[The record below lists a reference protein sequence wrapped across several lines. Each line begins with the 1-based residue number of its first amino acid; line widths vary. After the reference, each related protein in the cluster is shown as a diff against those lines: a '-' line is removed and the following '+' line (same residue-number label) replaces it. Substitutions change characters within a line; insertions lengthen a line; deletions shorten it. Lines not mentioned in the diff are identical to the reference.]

1 MSIEDFSHDKALLNI
16 LKCCKTLP
24 EFLDTIFGFL
34 KRNTDFYEISDSQ
47 NSNMGLPPQMAE
59 NIVKTAFFKWRM
71 SQKGRIPPSDA
82 PPISSSEAELTGI
95 PNEAIASSSMA
106 PNESKKQNLCFISAE
121 CYNGAVT
128 DQYMWSQTINDLDV
142 AIALDGNVLP
152 KHLVVELH
160 AKHILV
166 KNKLTQQTVLIGD
179 LPHSVKHSEAIWW
192 VTAQKL
198 EIHLDKMQERWW
210 DRLFTHEKP
219 LDVSKLDCSR
229 PFNELSDEAQA
240 KIEELQYNQD
250 RWRQGLA
257 SRPHKTMESTLK
269 EAWNAKGSPFS
280 GSYDCSK
287 VILEN

>member
-82 PPISSSEAELTGI
+82 PPISSSEAELT
-95 PNEAIASSSMA
+95 
-106 PNESKKQNLCFISAE
+106 AE